1 MFVNFSYKR
10 NDIYIFKFI
19 IYIYLNLLE
28 IIENL
33 FSFYQIFHAII
44 NRNAINR
51 FDKEINKIL
60 ILSYY
65 TFYVTDN
72 LY

>member
-1 MFVNFSYKR
+1 MLVNFSYKR
-10 NDIYIFKFI
+10 NDIY

-33 FSFYQIFHAII
+33 FSFYQILQYSNIAII
-44 NRNAINR
+44 NRNVINR

>member
-1 MFVNFSYKR
+1 MFVNFSYKC
-10 NDIYIFKFI
+10 NDIY

-33 FSFYQIFHAII
+33 FSFYQILQYSNIAII
-44 NRNAINR
+44 NRNVINR

>member
-1 MFVNFSYKR
+1 MFVNFSYKC
-10 NDIYIFKFI
+10 NDIY

-28 IIENL
+28 IIENF

-44 NRNAINR
+44 NRNVINR